1 MTDFNSFNP
10 DSGLRANLNNKR
22 QSGSGKPQPS
32 PSVHAGAPPVDPYAD
47 LKTDPNKMLN
57 LMAAQ
62 GRQNIYTQL
71 ESPVIEN
78 SVLGFTGS
86 ISPERHAQVSK
97 LMAQT
102 YQNETGRP
110 PSPGLL
116 QDMVDNY
123 LIGSVVINNPSP
135 NV

>member
-1 MTDFNSFNP
+1 MTDFNNINP
-10 DSGLRANLNNKR
+10 DSSLRAKFTNKR
-22 QSGSGKPQPS
+22 QSGSGNPQPS
-32 PSVHAGAPPVDPYAD
+32 PGASTGAPPVDPYAD
-47 LKTDPNKMLN
+47 LKTDPGKMLN

-62 GRQNIYTQL
+62 GRQNVHTQL

-78 SVLGFTGS
+78 SVLGFSGAVT
-86 ISPERHAQVSK
+86 PERHAQVTS

-102 YQNETGRP
+102 YQNEVGKP